1 MRNLQC
7 QRIFQA
13 NAPVNSVALHPN
25 QHELIVGD
33 QNGAVHIWNLRADA
47 SEAHTP
53 EPGSSIQ
60 CVTIDNQGAS
70 MAAVTNKGN
79 CYVTMSPSLEILVS
93 TDNKINDNITGQTL
107 SSKILPTKKI
117 FAHKRYALKCKFSP
131 DSSVLVTSS
140 ADQTCKL
147 WRTSDYSLISELSVE
162 NQRWVWDVAFS
173 ADSQYL
179 FTASSDN
186 MARLWSLPNEMNN
199 YSREVKRTY
208 KENGHQ
214 KAVTCLAFRDGNGS
228 VPSSQ

>member
-13 NAPVNSVALHPN
+13 NAPVNSVTLHPN

-33 QNGAVHIWNLRADA
+33 QNGAVHLWNLRADS

-60 CVTIDNQGAS
+60 CVTVDSHGRR

-79 CYVTMSPSLEILVS
+79 CYVTTPPTMEQDVVGAAKNVDLQQSSPSS
-93 TDNKINDNITGQTL
+93 T
-107 SSKILPTKKI
+107 ILPTKKI
-117 FAHKRYALKCKFSP
+117 LAHKRYALKCKFSP
-131 DSSVLVTSS
+131 DSSVLITSS

-147 WRTSDYSLISELSVE
+147 WRTSDYTLVSELSE
-162 NQRWVWDVAFS
+162 QSQRWVWDVAFS

-199 YSREVKRTY
+199 FSYEVKRTY

-214 KAVTCLAFRDGNGS
+214 KAVTCLAFRDGNA
-228 VPSSQ
+228 PSQ